1 MENLAAIN
9 ELCMNL
15 KASQEKIQTLTSS
28 IATLSHQGSDEIVPM
43 LKDQRLD
50 ELKHIQETVLVLTQL
65 FVQGFQLTLQVCDS
79 LRRLVKLFLVIT
91 IQTSNYLE
99 IFLLIH

>member
-65 FVQGFQLTLQVCDS
+65 LVESGDDS
-79 LRRLVKLFLVIT
+79 NDDPVEEPPEVA
-91 IQTSNYLE
+91 
-99 IFLLIH
+99 